1 MIAVIDYGA
10 GNLFSVVNA
19 LNYIGLDN
27 ITTRDKAEIQRAD
40 AMILPGVGAFP
51 KAMEMLWR
59 AGLIECIKQEAL
71 KKPLLGICLGMQ
83 MLFDYSEE
91 FGFTEGLGLIGGNVR
106 RIECG
111 MLKIPH
117 IGWNELIVTQDDPL
131 LKGVDKGSS
140 VYFVHSFMAYADK
153 ANTLAVTDYGGP
165 VTALVKSGFTYGAQF
180 HPEKSGEVG
189 LQILRNFGGLV

>member
-10 GNLFSVVNA
+10 GNLFSVINA

-27 ITTRDKAEIQRAD
+27 ITTRDKAELQRAD
-40 AMILPGVGAFP
+40 AIILPGVGAFP
-51 KAMEMLWR
+51 RAMEMLGR
-59 AGLIECIKQEAL
+59 AGLIECIKQESL

-83 MLFDYSEE
+83 LLFDYSEE

-106 RIECG
+106 LLECG
-111 MLKIPH
+111 ALKIPH
-117 IGWNELIVTQDDPL
+117 IGWNELIKTQDDSL
-131 LKGVDKGSS
+131 LKGLDKGSS
-140 VYFVHSFMAYADK
+140 VYFVHSYMAYTNE

-165 VTALVKSGFTYGAQF
+165 VTALVKSGYTYGAQF